1 MGYFWFTMATLE
13 EVVTQVRLLTE
24 AQRQLESQ
32 LVQESSLRQ
41 SAESQLQAVVGTLM
55 GSRSATTQQLVD
67 TRMLG
72 KPGTWDG
79 SESGWKDWKFVT
91 ASYLLAA
98 MPTLEPLLARAEQD
112 A

>member
-1 MGYFWFTMATLE
+1 MATLE

-24 AQRQLESQ
+24 AQRQLENQ
-32 LVQESSLRQ
+32 LLQESSLRQ

-55 GSRSATTQQLVD
+55 GSRSATMQQLVD

-91 ASYLLAA
+91 AS
-98 MPTLEPLLARAEQD
+98 
-112 A
+112 